1 MRKKRKNTKQKL
13 VTNGFDNLIGVHTA
27 ALEENSDMIALMLQ
41 AIADKTKNKP
51 LSIKDKES
59 LKKITRE
66 LKSID
71 KDLEDL
77 EG

>member
-1 MRKKRKNTKQKL
+1 MKKRKKSTKSKQQ
-13 VTNGFDNLIGVHTA
+13 TNGFDNLIGIHTA
-27 ALEENSDMIALMLQ
+27 ALEENSDMIAVMLQ
-41 AIADKTKNKP
+41 TLADKAKKKP
-51 LSIKDKES
+51 LSMQEKQI